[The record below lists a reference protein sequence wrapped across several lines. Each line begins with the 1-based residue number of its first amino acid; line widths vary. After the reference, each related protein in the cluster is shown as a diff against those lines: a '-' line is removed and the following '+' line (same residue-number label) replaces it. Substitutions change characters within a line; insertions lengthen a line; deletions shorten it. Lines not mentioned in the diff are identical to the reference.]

1 MADSQDIWAAL
12 KKDLVDDPNA
22 SFEINSTVPHGIPTG
37 QPELDLCISRDGIPV
52 GRIVEFF
59 GFERSGKTTA
69 ALHIAAQCQKRGGM
83 VLFIDTEDT
92 FEMDRAVECGC
103 VDNDLLKPVSAESI
117 DAIFRTI
124 DKFCDGIEGNWT
136 KDAMIIVDSVTAV
149 ECEFNLANE
158 IGTIPRPAEDARTLR
173 SGLRRVGSRLARLNI
188 PCIFIN
194 HAIEDPNAMFGKK
207 SKASGGHAIKF
218 ASSVRV
224 EFTHLGEVKDAT
236 KKGKEPKDRF
246 GQKIKVSVV
255 KVKGAHLVR
264 TEFNTELLNEE
275 GFHFA
280 DQLRSA
286 ATKIGLITQTGQGS
300 GTRYNTINLETHEVE
315 NSFTKA
321 EFNEWVRHCGKDEC
335 YRWFYNNAQ
344 QLKAIVPWGESRL
357 DG

>member
-1 MADSQDIWAAL
+1 
-12 KKDLVDDPNA
+12 
-22 SFEINSTVPHGIPTG
+22 
-37 QPELDLCISRDGIPV
+37 
-52 GRIVEFF
+52 
-59 GFERSGKTTA
+59 
-69 ALHIAAQCQKRGGM
+69 
-83 VLFIDTEDT
+83 
-92 FEMDRAVECGC
+92 
-103 VDNDLLKPVSAESI
+103 
-117 DAIFRTI
+117 
-124 DKFCDGIEGNWT
+124 
-136 KDAMIIVDSVTAV
+136 
-149 ECEFNLANE
+149 
-158 IGTIPRPAEDARTLR
+158 
-173 SGLRRVGSRLARLNI
+173 
-188 PCIFIN
+188 
-194 HAIEDPNAMFGKK
+194 MFGKK